1 MKPMIYTVGNG
12 ARLIAIRTD
21 RFKSELLTVQF
32 AVPTTPDT
40 AQKNALLF
48 ELLRRGTEQYPTKAL
63 FHRHLDDLYSTAIT
77 PFNRR
82 AGDMQILGIN
92 ADFLGARYVGGGE
105 GLLAEVISLMAEL
118 LYHPYFPDGRFH
130 APYVESEKRNLT
142 NAIRAA
148 INNPRAYARDKCRK
162 LLCDTEPYA
171 LSLIGTED
179 TVDAITPDALVAAWR
194 AILDSVTPTF
204 FYVGNSD
211 PARVAA
217 LLGACFDTEKG
228 SAPVYTDVRTSFDGV
243 RREVVQ
249 VPLCQGKLAMGYRTD
264 VTLSHPL
271 SPASVY
277 VNEIFGGSAASK
289 LFLNVRER
297 RSLCYHC
304 SSALDLFKGTV
315 FVSSGMKVANRTVTE
330 EAIRAEFAA
339 IARGEISE
347 AEFLAARRS
356 IDNAF
361 RQMYDN
367 PGALFGFYMGRALM
381 NSDETVESRR
391 EALLRVTKDE
401 VVEAASHVREG
412 AVFFLEGTLTEEDGD
427 DE

>member
-1 MKPMIYTVGNG
+1 MKPTIYNVGRG
-12 ARLIAIRTD
+12 AHLVAIRTD
-21 RFKSELLTVQF
+21 RFKSELLTLQF
-32 AVPTTPDT
+32 ALPTTPDT
-40 AQKNALLF
+40 AQQNALLF
-48 ELLRRGTEQYPTKAL
+48 ELLRRGTERYPTKAL

-82 AGDMQILGIN
+82 AGDMQVLGIN

-105 GLLAEVISLMAEL
+105 GLLPEVVALMAEL

-130 APYVESEKRNLT
+130 TPYVESEKRNLT

-148 INNPRAYARDKCRK
+148 INNPRAYARDKCRQ
-162 LLCDTEPYA
+162 LLCAGEPYA
-171 LSLIGTED
+171 LPLIGRED
-179 TVDAITPDALVAAWR
+179 TVADITPDSLVLTWR
-194 AILDSVTPTF
+194 AILDHVTPTF

-211 PARVAA
+211 PQRVAE
-217 LLGACFDTEKG
+217 LLAMHFDCETG
-228 SAPVYTDVRTSFDGV
+228 CAPHYTDTRNTFHGV
-243 RREVVQ
+243 RREVEQ

-264 VTLSHPL
+264 ITLRHPL

-289 LFLNVRER
+289 LFLNVREK

-304 SSALDLFKGTV
+304 SSSLDLFKGTI
-315 FVSSGMKVANRTVTE
+315 FVSSGMKVENRAVTE
-330 EAIRAEFAA
+330 EAIRAEFDA
-339 IARGEISE
+339 IARGEISDT
-347 AEFLAARRS
+347 EFLAARRS

-381 NSDETVESRR
+381 GSEETVESRR
-391 EALLRVTKDE
+391 EALLAVTRDE
-401 VVEAASHVREG
+401 VVEAAAHVREG
-412 AVFFLEGTLTEEDGD
+412 AVFFLAGTLQGEDED
-427 DE
+427 DA